1 MGTSRI
7 KTLAD
12 GVFAIVMTLLVFE
25 MHVPES
31 PWNLEYDLLL
41 LLPNLLSFI
50 VSFTILGVY
59 WVGHHSQFEYIERA
73 DLSLIW
79 LNIIFLMGVS
89 LVPFSAGLLGQHGE
103 RQIAVVL
110 YGANLIG
117 VSIFHVVMW
126 RYSIRH
132 GLIREDTP
140 PEVIALGTQ
149 LSLIPIIVYSIAILL
164 SYVNTLLSILLYVVV
179 PVLFVSGYAY
189 RLWNSSESNRTAD

>member
-1 MGTSRI
+1 MSTSRVQ
-7 KTLAD
+7 TLAD
-12 GVFAIVMTLLVFE
+12 SVFAIVMTLLVFE
-25 MHVPES
+25 MRVPES

-103 RQIAVVL
+103 RQISVVM
-110 YGANLIG
+110 YGANLIV
-117 VSIFHVVMW
+117 VSIFHVMMW

-132 GLIREDTP
+132 GLLREDTP
-140 PEVIALGTQ
+140 PAIMTLGTQ
-149 LSLIPIIVYSIAILL
+149 LSLIPIVIYSVAILL
-164 SYVNTLLSILLYVVV
+164 SYVNTLLSILLYVIV

-189 RLWNSSESNRTAD
+189 RLWNGDVPSNFPD